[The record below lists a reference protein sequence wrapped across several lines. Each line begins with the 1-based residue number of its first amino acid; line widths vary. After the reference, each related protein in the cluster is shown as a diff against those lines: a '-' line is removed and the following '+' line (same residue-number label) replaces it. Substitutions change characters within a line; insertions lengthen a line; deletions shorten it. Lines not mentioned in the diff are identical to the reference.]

1 MNTLIV
7 SPVSEIKDLIYKPTK
22 TFKEYVNY
30 NVKSDCLGFK
40 YITLDSS
47 KIDEYCQNCI
57 KEIAEKYEVSINLI
71 KLINSQIII
80 PNEDINNT
88 LIVKFEK
95 IEIKNSLL
103 ITLIANNK
111 DNYSLVVLNKQ
122 INDIVKLCNEL
133 VNKYTIDQLTKRKS
147 NGSLSFKVEK
157 IIYENYDVINNLKI
171 HAINCNQYGLKLKNI
186 NEFILKQI
194 DKEALYCFNFVL
206 YVHSLSSDEYNKIK
220 ERVELRLKEEEET
233 FNKKIEPII
242 QAKINEVSLNYDRI
256 IRNIIG
262 QSEKQITE
270 LKDNGYKASVELLA
284 ILEEKFKMEHKI
296 NELEEKIKELEED
309 KNDQIQDTDYKFLK
323 DLIKRTSM
331 SE

>member
-80 PNEDINNT
+80 PNEDLNNT

-95 IEIKNSLL
+95 IEIKNSIL

-111 DNYSLVVLNKQ
+111 DNYSVVVLNKQ
-122 INDIVKLCNEL
+122 INDIIKFCNEL

-157 IIYENYDVINNLKI
+157 IIYENYDVINSLKI
-171 HAINCNQYGLKLKNI
+171 MESNYNQYGLKQKNI

-206 YVHSLSSDEYNKIK
+206 YVHSLSSDEFNKIK

-233 FNKKIEPII
+233 FNKKTELIM

-262 QSEKQITE
+262 QCEKQITE
-270 LKDNGYKASVELLA
+270 LKDNGHKASVELLA